1 MNLSKK
7 FIIIIISVVLAT
19 CGMGAGLAAALNT
32 PTLVASKAFENVGN
46 ILERQEIKPLVD
58 VFTRGSLAFETK
70 NPNNVSDYV
79 SGKFYFSKDAIM
91 LDNFELSID
100 NYEIIADAYISR
112 DEIYFGEEEIL
123 ERRFGF
129 NFDTFLDDL
138 NNSIFMPGSGST
150 YELDEEAYEM
160 ITEIFEYKGKNKE
173 LEKDTQ
179 ALVDEVINELGQIFF
194 ENVIISSESDEIRIN
209 GERESVRIIEIVIDH
224 DVIEELIYCMYDYLC
239 ETDTIIEF
247 LEKYEDTFNLMLE
260 DEISIIEEYENFI
273 IELEDELDNIISELQ
288 NEFEIIEIKLATPKL
303 SASIS
308 KLELKVDNE
317 KIFTLDIGNAGIKN
331 TELITFKTEYGTITY
346 EVSENDNEAFEA
358 KVSIS
363 YKGSTFEDIYETTL
377 KINKERETYT
387 LTSVEKNIRER
398 YDGTIS
404 EISNSTVIKGDY
416 IIDSNKTTISI
427 DKITEKYYLGDE
439 FTQKFDFKVI
449 INTNDKMPK
458 LEKYETI
465 DEIEEED
472 MYLFGD
478 VLDIIGDY
486 IL

>member
-1 MNLSKK
+1 MKLSKK
-7 FIIIIISVVLAT
+7 LLIIIISVVLAT
-19 CGMGAGLAAALNT
+19 CGMGVGLAAALNT
-32 PTLVASKAFENVGN
+32 PTLVASKAFENVTN

-58 VFTRGSLAFETK
+58 VFTRGSLEFETK
-70 NPNNVSDYV
+70 NPNDVSDYV

-100 NYEIIADAYISR
+100 DNDIIANAYISK

-160 ITEIFEYKGKNKE
+160 ITEIFENKGKNKE

-179 ALVDEVINELGQIFF
+179 ALVDEVITEIGQIFF

-209 GERESVRIIEIVIDH
+209 GERESVRIIEIVVNH
-224 DVIEELIYCMYDYLC
+224 DVIEELIYSIYDYLC
-239 ETDTIIEF
+239 ETDIIIEF

-260 DEISIIEEYENFI
+260 DEISIIEEYENLI
-273 IELEDELDNIISELQ
+273 VELEDELDNIISELK

-331 TELITFKTEYGTITY
+331 TELITFKTEYSTITY

-363 YKGSTFEDIYETTL
+363 HKGSTFEDIYETTL

-404 EISNSTVIKGDY
+404 ETSNSTVIKGDY

-427 DKITEKYYLGDE
+427 DKITEKNYLGDE
-439 FTQKFDFKVI
+439 FIQKFDFKVI
-449 INTNDKMPK
+449 VNTNDKMPK

>member
-1 MNLSKK
+1 MKLSKK
-7 FIIIIISVVLAT
+7 LIIIIISAVLVT
-19 CGMGAGLAAALNT
+19 CGIGVGLTAALNS
-32 PTLVASKAFENVGN
+32 PTLVATKAFKYVTN
-46 ILERQEIKPLVD
+46 ILERKEIKPLVD
-58 VFTRGSLAFETK
+58 VFTKGSLEFETK
-70 NPNNVSDYV
+70 NPNDVSDYV

-100 NYEIIADAYISR
+100 NDEITANAYISR

-129 NFDTFLDDL
+129 KFDNFLDDL
-138 NNSIFMPGSGST
+138 NNSIFMPGSGSSF
-150 YELDEEAYEM
+150 EIDEEAYEM
-160 ITEIFEYKGKNKE
+160 ITEIFENKGKNKE

-179 ALVDEVINELGQIFF
+179 ALVDEVISEVGKIFF
-194 ENVIISSESDEIRIN
+194 ENAIISSESDEIRIN

-239 ETDTIIEF
+239 DSDTIIEF

-260 DEISIIEEYENFI
+260 GEISIIEEYENFI

-346 EVSENDNEAFEA
+346 EVSENDKKAFEA
-358 KVSIS
+358 KVCVSQ
-363 YKGSTFEDIYETTL
+363 KGSTFEDIYETTL

-404 EISNSTVIKGDY
+404 EPSYSIVIKGDY

-427 DKITEKYYLGDE
+427 DKITEKNYLGDE
-439 FTQKFDFKVI
+439 FIHKYDFRVI
-449 INTNDKMPK
+449 VNTKDKMPK

-472 MYLFGD
+472 MHLFGD

>member
-1 MNLSKK
+1 MKLSKK
-7 FIIIIISVVLAT
+7 LLIIIISVVLAT
-19 CGMGAGLAAALNT
+19 CGMGVGLAAALNT
-32 PTLVASKAFENVGN
+32 PTLVASKAFKNVTN

-70 NPNNVSDYV
+70 NPKDVSDYAN
-79 SGKFYFSKDAIM
+79 GKFYFSKDAIM
-91 LDNFELSID
+91 LDNLELSID
-100 NYEIIADAYISR
+100 NNEIIADAYISR

-129 NFDTFLDDL
+129 KFDTFLDDL

-160 ITEIFEYKGKNKE
+160 ITEIFEYEGKNKE

-179 ALVDEVINELGQIFF
+179 ALVDEVITEIGQIFF
-194 ENVIISSESDEIRIN
+194 ENVIISSETDEIRIN

-239 ETDTIIEF
+239 DSDTIIEF

-260 DEISIIEEYENFI
+260 EEISIIEEYENFI
-273 IELEDELDNIISELQ
+273 IELEDELDNIISELK

-308 KLELKVDNE
+308 KLELKVDKE

-331 TELITFKTEYGTITY
+331 TELITFKTEYSTITY

-363 YKGSTFEDIYETTL
+363 QKGSTFEDIYETTL

-404 EISNSTVIKGDY
+404 ETSNSTVIKGDY

-449 INTNDKMPK
+449 VYTNDKMPK